1 MAFNLQPFTLE
12 VYFTGLGVGLIREDT
27 SKQGHG
33 HVLGVD
39 LLLIDTAKAMAM
51 AAGNPPMNMPAAMPG
66 MPNMPNIPQAPN
78 APAPPNAPA
87 AMAQHIPRL
96 FFEVEDLARTDAPD
110 VEVPG
115 VSTVG
120 MPLVRLDLK
129 DKDIQINVTDAP
141 AGAGNGHGNGKVRAN
156 GNRFL
161 VTEAPKGAS
170 APNRLSGK
178 QKAPEDAINWVPDLA
193 ADLGISNPILL
204 KPGDPLA
211 GSPYTSRVTLPA
223 GKVSSQR
230 LFFDRM
236 GNHAEVQYGNAAGF
250 RVLADQFLWTRTE
263 VLSVAIAGHDHVFE
277 FDATLREMRHEPRP
291 TVRITVS
298 CLPETLDNPNR
309 FRFPA
314 HFPMFELINRAGT
327 APNQVTTKGLQ
338 PVCAGIACPPG
349 VTVVAPGKG

>member
-1 MAFNLQPFTLE
+1 MKGDPMAFNLQPFTLE

-66 MPNMPNIPQAPN
+66 MPNMPQAPN

-129 DKDIQINVTDAP
+129 DKDLQINITDAP
-141 AGAGNGHGNGKVRAN
+141 AGAGNGHGNGKVR
-156 GNRFL
+156 
-161 VTEAPKGAS
+161 
-170 APNRLSGK
+170 PNRLSGK

-230 LFFDRM
+230 LFFNRQGDF
-236 GNHAEVQYGNAAGF
+236 AEFQYGDATSF
-250 RVLADQFLWTRTE
+250 RVLADQFLWTRTG
-263 VLSVAIAGHDHVFE
+263 VMKVAIAGHDHVFE

-298 CLPETLDNPNR
+298 CLPETLGNPNR
-309 FRFPA
+309 FRLPS
-314 HFPMFELINRAGT
+314 HFWMFQAINSAGT
-327 APNQVTTKGLQ
+327 APNQVLTADRQ